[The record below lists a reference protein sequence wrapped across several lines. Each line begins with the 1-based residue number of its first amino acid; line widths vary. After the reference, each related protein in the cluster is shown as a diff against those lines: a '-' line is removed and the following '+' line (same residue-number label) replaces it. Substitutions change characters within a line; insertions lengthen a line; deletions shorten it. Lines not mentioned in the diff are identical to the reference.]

1 MTTTA
6 ARTTTYAWILLSA
19 ITIVSW
25 WLAPGHTRGA
35 AAVASVPI
43 TLAVILLAFIKGR
56 LIIRY
61 FMEVRTAPRW
71 LKLFTDAWLTV
82 AVGRSIGDLPVLKC
96 GYAEAVAPMSMPPRP
111 YRDSARDIP
120 VVPARASAALPST
133 PRRHTPAVMEASRN
147 IENTTKTSSESG
159 SSLPECLQ

>member
-6 ARTTTYAWILLSA
+6 ARTTTFAWIVLSA

-35 AAVASVPI
+35 TAVASVPI
-43 TLAVILLAFIKGR
+43 TVAVVLLAFIKGR

-71 LKLFTDAWLTV
+71 LKLFTDVWLTV
-82 AVGRSIGDLPVLKC
+82 LWAGVLAI
-96 GYAEAVAPMSMPPRP
+96 YL
-111 YRDSARDIP
+111 Y
-120 VVPARASAALPST
+120 
-133 PRRHTPAVMEASRN
+133 
-147 IENTTKTSSESG
+147 
-159 SSLPECLQ
+159 